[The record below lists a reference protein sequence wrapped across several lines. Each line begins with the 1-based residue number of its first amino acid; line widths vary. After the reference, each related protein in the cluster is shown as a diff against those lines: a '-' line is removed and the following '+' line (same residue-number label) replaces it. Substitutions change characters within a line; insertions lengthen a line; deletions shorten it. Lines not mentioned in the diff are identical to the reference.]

1 MFCSFQDLN
10 SYLFESV
17 VGRSQPILSRLP
29 AVIAGH
35 ILDRRNRD
43 PEARAA
49 ITGDLEQQAEAAKQ
63 EGFDLDAMLDADLQ
77 EPPRPAP
84 RLTLAD
90 LDLVLHHAEAMPPG
104 VTVKKLQNGEYA
116 YQAPGMAKPVRI
128 TTRPDYFDDHT
139 ESLELWSPGSP
150 AFPVPDGQ
158 VTEQEIAGK
167 SLSDL
172 LQGRTAPAT

>member
-1 MFCSFQDLN
+1 MGSD
-10 SYLFESV
+10 SV
-17 VGRSQPILSRLP
+17 CGS
-29 AVIAGH
+29 

-77 EPPRPAP
+77 EPPRPTP
-84 RLTLAD
+84 KLTLAD
-90 LDLVLHHAEAMPPG
+90 LDLVLQCADAMPPG
-104 VTVKKLQNGEYA
+104 IVISNLHTGEYA

-150 AFPVPDGQ
+150 AFPSPEAAAIPNELAG
-158 VTEQEIAGK
+158 VTIPTLLKTAGN
-167 SLSDL
+167 
-172 LQGRTAPAT
+172 